1 MLLAGKLE
9 NDQNVGRSKWLRG
22 IAKGRNYV
30 V

>member
-1 MLLAGKLE
+1 MFLAGKLE
-9 NDQNVGRSKWLRG
+9 NGQNVGRSKCLRG